1 MERVRPGII
10 IIKLINLMKQN
21 GKLLS
26 KTSHGFP
33 PMSPGGSGLVGSI
46 APGMG
51 GLKPLKTPGGGMPS
65 GKG

>member
-1 MERVRPGII
+1 
-10 IIKLINLMKQN
+10 MKQN